1 MSKNIKNELFN
12 VLSGK
17 SEVSNGSTIQTVAR
31 YLKDGEGTSVNFE
44 GEKQFKKQETKRLER
59 FVSQENLWIDTI
71 DFSQYVSE
79 GAEQR
84 VYLKDG
90 EHVLK
95 LNDHC
100 VFIFYKF

>member
-17 SEVSNGSTIQTVAR
+17 SEVSNGSTIQTIAC
-31 YLKDGEGTSVNFE
+31 YLKDGEGTSVSIE
-44 GEKQFKKQETKRLER
+44 DKKHFKKQETKRLEE
-59 FVSQENLWIDTI
+59 FVSEKNLWIDTI